1 MSFGENGLGG
11 PVKIFIGCDPSQQ
24 LASRVLQHSIMRNT
38 ATSVQFANIDNTI
51 MPKYH
56 GAIHAPATS
65 FSFAR
70 FAIPSLTSYQGR
82 AIYLDAD
89 MLVLNDIEDLWSLPM
104 GEAKLLLQAE
114 PSVEELKLQSKP
126 TVQNAVLLMD
136 CSRLDWNPKH
146 IIADLGVKYDRSQLM
161 SFGFMKEKDLLRAV
175 PTKWN
180 ALDWYDENTCLL
192 HYTRVETQPWVYPKH
207 KYGTPW
213 MAELQLMLTNGRITP
228 EFIRDQVRLGYV
240 RPSLLVELGMNDVP
254 SQGLGGDALMAI
266 DMRADYQM
274 HKADFEREQ
283 KRQLAYLKSLPPVKR
298 LLRAISLILKRPIKF
313 MKGKLII

>member
-1 MSFGENGLGG
+1 MIFGENGLGG
-11 PVKIFIGCDPSQQ
+11 PIKIFIGCDPSQQ

-38 ATSVQFANIDNTI
+38 AASVQFANIDNTI

-89 MLVLNDIEDLWSLPM
+89 MLVLKDIKDLWSLPM

-161 SFGFMKEKDLLRAV
+161 SFGFMMEKDLLRAV

-207 KYGTPW
+207 KYGAPW
-213 MAELQLMLTNGRITP
+213 IAELRLMLDNGYITKTYVK
-228 EFIRDQVRLGYV
+228 DQVKHGCI
-240 RPSLLVELGMNDVP
+240 RPSLLVELGIEKYSSHDLSMDEF
-254 SQGLGGDALMAI
+254 LAI
-266 DMRADYQM
+266 DKKSGYEM
-274 HKADFEREQ
+274 HKIDFARER
-283 KRQLAYLKSLPPVKR
+283 KRQLAHLKALPILKR
-298 LLRAISLILKRPIKF
+298 LLRAIPLILKRPIKF
-313 MKGKLII
+313 IKGKLII